1 MALPWEDILKQTLKQ
16 LGKTDDV
23 IEAAIKAARGGGD
36 NVDDAAKAV
45 KSVSAAAET
54 APKLT
59 SVSDK
64 AARKAANKAANKANQ
79 AVQAEKAMAA
89 RAEEGLKNASEFIE
103 RDEKIVEGIFSESGK
118 TRLAEKGFEK
128 QLDAT
133 FAKMNLDS
141 SNKIEM
147 VAEKRVA
154 KKIEEAKAAGKT
166 FTQPELE
173 KLIKEEI
180 AEVGN
185 QFQQMAK
192 SAEKGLTTRI
202 TNLKAMTPEQAKM
215 SGARAGLDALDK
227 KAIRE
232 GAGSARDKAMSVL
245 DDKTLY
251 PIKNAEGEQIFKEIG
266 GRQVP
271 QYETAAERAKRITAD
286 KKFKAKETDTLEQVK
301 DENGKT
307 VYETIVRDGVEVRVP
322 KLKTADGKPYVYED
336 VDQTVTSKASA
347 KNVKDD
353 GTGAKLLSAQ
363 EQNIFEG
370 AKKAAEE
377 SKSPA
382 AKQAFEKITK
392 DYGRGNITKERY
404 LELLKGVPKI
414 TGKAQSPQDIA
425 RVEKAAESTKANKVQ
440 REKDRIAMLEKK
452 YGKGFTTRA
461 GEGYSTEFVPADVPT
476 SQLKGRKWVRDK
488 DGKLVLEKK

>member
-36 NVDDAAKAV
+36 NVDDAAKAI

-59 SVSDK
+59 STSDK

-79 AVQAEKAMAA
+79 AVQAEKSMLS
-89 RAEEGLKNASEFIE
+89 RAEKKLANADEFIKK
-103 RDEKIVEGIFSESGK
+103 DEKIVEGIFSESGK

-154 KKIEEAKAAGKT
+154 QKIEEAKAAGKT

-185 QFQQMAK
+185 QFQQIAK
-192 SAEKGLTTRI
+192 SAEQGLTTRM
-202 TNLKAMTPEQAKM
+202 TNLKGMTPEKAKM

-232 GAGSARDKAMSVL
+232 GTGSARDKAMSVL

-286 KKFKAKETDTLEQVK
+286 KKFKAKEGDSLEQVK

-307 VYETIVRDGVEVRVP
+307 VYETIMRNGEEVRVP

-336 VDQTVTSKASA
+336 VDQTVTSKS
-347 KNVKDD
+347 KGKKVEDD
-353 GTGAKLLSAQ
+353 GSGAKLLSAQ
-363 EQNIFEG
+363 EQNIVEG
-370 AKKAAEE
+370 AKKAAQE

-382 AKQAFEKITK
+382 AKQAFEQITK
-392 DYGRGNITKERY
+392 DYGRGRITKEKY
-404 LELLKGVPKI
+404 LELLKGVPRI
-414 TGKAQSPQDIA
+414 TGKAQSAQDIA
-425 RVEKAAESTKANKVQ
+425 RVEKASESAKSSIAKREAQRAADAADEAKAKN
-440 REKDRIAMLEKK
+440 L
-452 YGKGFTTRA
+452 
-461 GEGYSTEFVPADVPT
+461 PT

>member
-36 NVDDAAKAV
+36 NVDNAAKAV
-45 KSVSAAAET
+45 KSVSSAAKT

-59 SVSDK
+59 NISDK

-89 RAEEGLKNASEFIE
+89 RAEEGLKNASEFIKK
-103 RDEKIVEGIFSESGK
+103 DEKIVEGIFSESGK
-118 TRLAEKGFEK
+118 TRLAEKGFEQ

-133 FAKMNLDS
+133 FAKMDLATT
-141 SNKIEM
+141 NKIEQ

-154 KKIEEAKAAGKT
+154 KKVEEATAAGKK
-166 FTQPELE
+166 FTQNELD
-173 KLIKEEI
+173 KLIAEEI
-180 AEVGN
+180 IEVGK
-185 QFQQMAK
+185 QFQQIAK
-192 SAEKGLTTRI
+192 SAEQGLTTRM

-215 SGARAGLDALDK
+215 SGARAGLDALDR

-232 GAGSARDKAMSVL
+232 GSGSARDKAMSVL

-251 PIKNAEGEQIFKEIG
+251 PIKNAEGEQIFKEID

-286 KKFKAKETDTLEQVK
+286 KKFKAKEGDSLEQVK

-307 VYETIVRDGVEVRVP
+307 VYETIMRNGEEVRVP

-336 VDQTVTSKASA
+336 VDQTVTSKS
-347 KNVKDD
+347 KGKRVEDD

-370 AKKAAEE
+370 AKKAAAE
-377 SKSPA
+377 SNSPA
-382 AKQAFEKITK
+382 AKQAFEQITK
-392 DYGRGNITKERY
+392 DYGRGLITKERY

-414 TGKAQSPQDIA
+414 TGKAQSAQDIA
-425 RVEKAAESTKANKVQ
+425 RVEKAAESAESSIVKREAQ
-440 REKDRIAMLEKK
+440 RVADAAEEAAKK
-452 YGKGFTTRA
+452 
-461 GEGYSTEFVPADVPT
+461 DVPT

-488 DGKLVLEKK
+488 NGKLVLEKK

>member
-1 MALPWEDILKQTLKQ
+1 MGLPWEDILKQTLKQ

-45 KSVSAAAET
+45 KSVSSAAET

-59 SVSDK
+59 NISDK

-79 AVQAEKAMAA
+79 AVQAEKAMLS
-89 RAEEGLKNASEFIE
+89 RAETKLANADEFIKK
-103 RDEKIVEGIFSESGK
+103 DEKIVEGIFSESGK

-180 AEVGN
+180 AEVAN
-185 QFQQMAK
+185 QFQQIAK
-192 SAEKGLTTRI
+192 SAEQGLTTRM

-232 GAGSARDKAMSVL
+232 GTGSARDKAMSVL

-251 PIKNAEGEQIFKEIG
+251 PIKNAEGEQIFKTING
-266 GRQVP
+266 KQVP

-286 KKFKAKETDTLEQVK
+286 KKFKAKEGDSLEQVK

-307 VYETIVRDGVEVRVP
+307 VYETIMRNGEEVRVP

-336 VDQTVTSKASA
+336 VDQTVTSKAKG
-347 KNVKDD
+347 KNVQDD

-370 AKKAAEE
+370 AKKAAQE

-382 AKQAFEKITK
+382 AKQAFEQITK
-392 DYGRGNITKERY
+392 DYGRGRITKEEY

-425 RVEKAAESTKANKVQ
+425 RVEKAAKAAESSIAK
-440 REKDRIAMLEKK
+440 REAKRVADMAEEAAKK
-452 YGKGFTTRA
+452 N
-461 GEGYSTEFVPADVPT
+461 VPT

>member
-1 MALPWEDILKQTLKQ
+1 MALPWEDLLKKALKE

-36 NVDDAAKAV
+36 EAAAVTKAAVADAAPKV
-45 KSVSAAAET
+45 SGILDKSAQ
-54 APKLT
+54 
-59 SVSDK
+59 
-64 AARKAANKAANKANQ
+64 KAANKAANKANQ
-79 AVQAEKAMAA
+79 AVQAEKSMLS
-89 RAEEGLKNASEFIE
+89 RAERGLANADEFIK
-103 RDEKIVEGIFSESGK
+103 RDEKIVEGVFSESGK

-128 QLDAT
+128 
-133 FAKMNLDS
+133 
-141 SNKIEM
+141 
-147 VAEKRVA
+147 RVA
-154 KKIEEAKAAGKT
+154 KKVEEATAAGKK
-166 FTQPELE
+166 FTQNELD
-173 KLIKEEI
+173 KLIAEEI
-180 AEVGN
+180 IEVGK
-185 QFQQMAK
+185 QFQQIAK
-192 SAEKGLTTRI
+192 SAEQGLTTRV
-202 TNLKAMTPEQAKM
+202 TNLKAMTPEKAKM

-286 KKFKAKETDTLEQVK
+286 KKFKAKEVDSLEQVK

-307 VYETIVRDGVEVRVP
+307 VYETIIRDGKEVRVP

-336 VDQTVTSKASA
+336 VDQTVTSKSKS
-347 KNVKDD
+347 KNVTDD

-363 EQNIFEG
+363 EKNIIEG
-370 AKKAAEE
+370 AKRAAAE

-382 AKQAFEKITK
+382 AKQALEKITK
-392 DYGRGNITKERY
+392 DYGRGAITKEKY

-414 TGKAQSPQDIA
+414 TGKAQTPQDIA
-425 RVEKAAESTKANKVQ
+425 RVEKAAESTKASKAA
-440 REKDRIAMLEKK
+440 REAERIAMLEKK

-461 GEGYSTEFVPADVPT
+461 GEGYSTEFIPAELPK